1 MATNNVIE
9 EQILLARTGNEAA
22 LEAVITYTQ
31 PLVYNLALRMLWQ
44 PADAEDA
51 TQEILIKVITHLSQ
65 FRAESSF
72 ATWVYRI
79 ATNHL
84 LNLGKRKSSA
94 KTLTFNTIGDE
105 LAGSATA
112 LIGAADLAET
122 VEQELLAE
130 EVRRRC
136 TLGMLLCLDRNQRL
150 VFILAV
156 WCELTGS
163 EGAYVL
169 DITEATFR
177 KRLSRARAQLRA
189 FMEGKCSLVNAA
201 PRCACL
207 RQLER
212 KSPTEQAL
220 LSEVLAANPLGQLE
234 APVTFTLQ
242 QKVIEMSELDP
253 VDALYRSHPAYNPM
267 VSYADRL
274 KQLIANGK
282 FDLL

>member
-1 MATNNVIE
+1 MATNNSIE
-9 EQILLARTGNEAA
+9 EQVLLARAGNDAA
-22 LEAVITYTQ
+22 LEAVINYAQ

-51 TQEILIKVITHLSQ
+51 MQEVLIKVITHLSQ

-84 LNLGKRKSSA
+84 LNLGKRRA
-94 KTLTFNTIGDE
+94 ATKTLTFDTIGDE
-105 LAGSATA
+105 LAPTATTLA
-112 LIGAADLAET
+112 GAADLAET

-130 EVRRRC
+130 EIRRRC
-136 TLGMLLCLDRNQRL
+136 TLGMLLCLDRNLRL

-156 WCELTGS
+156 WCELTS
-163 EGAYVL
+163 AEGAYVL
-169 DITEATFR
+169 DITEASFR
-177 KRLSRARAQLRA
+177 KRLSRARSQLRE

-212 KSPTEQAL
+212 KSPTEQVM
-220 LSEVLAANPLGQLE
+220 LSQVLAANPLGQLE
-234 APVTFTLQ
+234 MPVTITLQ
-242 QKVIEMSELDP
+242 QRVAELSDLDP
-253 VDALYRSHPAYNPM
+253 VEALYRSHPSYNPM